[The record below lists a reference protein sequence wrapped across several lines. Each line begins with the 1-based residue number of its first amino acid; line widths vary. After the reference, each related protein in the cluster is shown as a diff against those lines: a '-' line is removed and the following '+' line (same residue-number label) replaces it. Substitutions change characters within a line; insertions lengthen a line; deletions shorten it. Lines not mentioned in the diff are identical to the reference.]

1 MITENE
7 NFIVIKNKLPHI
19 AKAIE
24 LTWGT
29 VEFNRFL
36 DKIMSDTR
44 DGAREGFPKD
54 VASALLRLSIKHDA
68 VFPNAMIQ
76 VADIWSLNLRPY

>member
-7 NFIVIKNKLPHI
+7 NFIVVKNRFPHI
-19 AKAIE
+19 ANMIE
-24 LTWGT
+24 LTGGT

-44 DGAREGFPKD
+44 DGQREGFPKD
-54 VASALLRLSIKHDA
+54 VASALLRLSIKHD
-68 VFPNAMIQ
+68 VDFPNAMIQ
-76 VADIWSLNLRPY
+76 VSDIWSLNLRPY